1 MTFCTCQYRTNILA
15 IVNILPYHE
24 NAMENFGSHIRRLRK
39 LKGLTLKQVE
49 IQAKVSNAYISQIE
63 RGLRKP
69 PHPDILKRLAKTYD
83 VPHRELLVLAGY
95 LEEDSL
101 AIATRRKVEEAFEHV
116 TTDPTFKQ
124 GTRLKGTHVSLETKR
139 FIVEMYEKLTQ
150 RSLLKEGA

>member
-1 MTFCTCQYRTNILA
+1 METFSSYMRT
-15 IVNILPYHE
+15 
-24 NAMENFGSHIRRLRK
+24 LRK
-39 LKGLTLKQVE
+39 SKGLTLKQVE
-49 IQAKVSNAYISQIE
+49 TQAKVSNAYISQIE

-83 VPHRELLVLAGY
+83 VPHRELLVAAGY
-95 LEEDSL
+95 LEEDSK
-101 AIATRRKVEEAFEHV
+101 AIATRRDIEKAYTHV

-150 RSLLKEGA
+150 RTLLKEGA